1 MQRKLYSLWESCN
14 VGVKVKEQGSIV
26 KLVKTG
32 TEEILFAINDYTW
45 REEGG
50 DIEIYTEDY
59 STKWGMGERF
69 QTNFAITDG
78 TWTVWNRDRPWEI
91 DHGSS

>member
-1 MQRKLYSLWESCN
+1 M
-14 VGVKVKEQGSIV
+14 
-26 KLVKTG
+26 
-32 TEEILFAINDYTW
+32 FAINDYNW
-45 REEGG
+45 KESGG

-69 QTNFAITDG
+69 QQNFAITDG

-91 DHGSS
+91 DHGLNGKSAQTYGHQPIYLTKSTYS